1 MADYDLDKSLDAYMN
16 WAPAFNQYG
25 KGRLAMAKNSKRKAE
40 AAISD
45 DVSQEQVK
53 RIRERAYELYEARGR
68 EDGRDIE
75 NWLQAEAE
83 FKLLKTRT
91 AKS

>member
-1 MADYDLDKSLDAYMN
+1 
-16 WAPAFNQYG
+16 
-25 KGRLAMAKNSKRKAE
+25 MAKNSKRKAE

-68 EDGRDIE
+68 EEGRDIE

-83 FKLLKTRT
+83 IKSLKTRT